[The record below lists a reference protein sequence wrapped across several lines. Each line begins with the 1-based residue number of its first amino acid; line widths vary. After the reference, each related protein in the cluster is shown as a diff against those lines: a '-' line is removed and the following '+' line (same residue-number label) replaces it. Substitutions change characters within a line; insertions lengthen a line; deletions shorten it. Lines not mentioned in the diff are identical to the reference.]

1 MIMNNNILLAY
12 YWEKIHKFVI
22 NDKKL
27 NYLNPKNFCV
37 KGKAIKGFFIY
48 VLFVYKLVK
57 KS

>member
-12 YWEKIHKFVI
+12 YWGKIHKFVI

-37 KGKAIKGFFIY
+37 KEKAIKGYFDA
-48 VLFVYKLVK
+48 VLK
-57 KS
+57 KKNDYQN